1 MGLAVVAFEVRFV
14 RPAAALLAARH
25 ADDPHGPDLRDPDV
39 AHRVVRAWQGSGPA
53 LAAVRDG
60 ELVGFLAAT
69 LPAPPGN
76 PVARVRLAQHAAAD
90 RDTYRRLYA
99 ALAGRLTAA
108 GRFEH
113 SIVVPAGDTVG
124 HLVEL
129 GFGIDQIKGLRPV
142 GPPEAAGAPAGV
154 TVRPADP
161 EETGVLLRL
170 VLELQRFHAA
180 SPMLRPALIDLDAI
194 RTDLDAA
201 RTDGDQVV
209 LVAER
214 DGDPVGMI
222 QAGRDSRYRT
232 AATIGIAAVTASAR
246 SGGVGGALVSGVQRW
261 AAGRGFR
268 YYGAGWTSAN
278 LVSDSFWRGRGFVP
292 VAYTLTRLVDQRV
305 AWADAD
311 LGYPED
317 DPGRTAPSTVDV
329 RPRPAS
335 PSRAGGT
342 GRAGR

>member
-1 MGLAVVAFEVRFV
+1 MGFAVVAFEDRFV
-14 RPAAALLAARH
+14 RPAAALLAARY
-25 ADDPHGPDLRDPDV
+25 AGETHGPDLRDAEV
-39 AHRVVRAWQGSGPA
+39 ARRVVRAWQGSGPA

-76 PVARVRLAQHAAAD
+76 PVARVRLAQHAATD

-99 ALAGRLTAA
+99 ALAGRLIAA

-113 SIVVPAGDTVG
+113 GVVVPADETVG

-129 GFGIDQIKGLRPV
+129 GFGIDQVKGMRPV
-142 GPPEAAGAPAGV
+142 GAPEAAGRPAGG
-154 TVRPADP
+154 TIRPAYPGD
-161 EETGVLLRL
+161 TGALLRL
-170 VLELQRFHAA
+170 VLELQRFHAG

-194 RTDLDAA
+194 RADLDAA
-201 RTDGDQVV
+201 RTDDDQVV

-214 DGDPVGMI
+214 DGEPVGMI

-232 AATIGIAAVTASAR
+232 AATIGIAVVTASAR
-246 SGGVGGALVSGVQRW
+246 SGGLGRALVSGVRRW

-268 YYGAGWTSAN
+268 RYGAGWTSAN
-278 LVSDSFWRGRGFVP
+278 LVSDAFWRGRGFVP

-311 LGYPED
+311 LGCPD
-317 DPGRTAPSTVDV
+317 DLDGRPPSTVDV
-329 RPRPAS
+329 RPPPAS
-335 PSRAGGT
+335 PNRAGGT
-342 GRAGR
+342 GPAGR